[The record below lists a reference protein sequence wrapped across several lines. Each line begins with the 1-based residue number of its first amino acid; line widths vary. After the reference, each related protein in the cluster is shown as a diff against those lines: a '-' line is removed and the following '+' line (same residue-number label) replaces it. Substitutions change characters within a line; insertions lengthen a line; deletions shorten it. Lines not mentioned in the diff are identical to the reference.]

1 MADVQ
6 SEALQRAIDANID
19 QLNSP
24 DPAKRREA
32 AYFLGEAAAAD
43 AVTALIDLYQHDDD
57 RSVRQAA
64 AYALGM
70 FRAVEKNL
78 KAGKQDRVVEL
89 LRQVEEQGKLGKRAP
104 KRKWAFWFFAL
115 LVSLLILAALNLFL
129 PELFGQRA
137 ADDDRPTAVALAD
150 VPAGSADR
158 DAALDE
164 IRERFG
170 QVRADTENLQRQ
182 FQAVLGG
189 DSLDC
194 TAYFNNAGPYALNG
208 ALAGEPALASLVTQL
223 NEVVT
228 DLTSAK
234 ARYDQA
240 CFEDNP
246 LPAQDVGP
254 VFALLVPAVQALPT
268 IEAALQAAD
277 SPATDIPVEPT
288 ATPAP
293 TEAPTSTTPPTEPV
307 ALADP
312 QRHLPGLYTII
323 DNMTGSRGANTL
335 LAQYWTDAL
344 SAGVT
349 DGCNAA
355 MPAIPADY
363 VLPPEDAQAEPRMA
377 EAVTLLNTGLNAVRD
392 GWSDFMVACS
402 AGSLGQRA
410 EAGLAAAQVAN
421 AAFQSAAALLDLIR
435 SGI

>member
-1 MADVQ
+1 MAEAQ
-6 SEALQRAIDANID
+6 SEALQHAIDAHID

-43 AVTALIDLYQHDDD
+43 AVTALVDVYHHDDD

-70 FRAVEKNL
+70 FRAVEKDL
-78 KAGKQDRVVEL
+78 KAGKQERVVSL
-89 LRQVEEQGKLGKRAP
+89 LRQVEEEGKLGKRAP
-104 KRKWAFWFFAL
+104 RRKWAFWFFAL
-115 LVSLLILAALNLFL
+115 LVSLLILAALNLIL
-129 PELFGQRA
+129 PGLIGQDA
-137 ADDDRPTAVALAD
+137 GDSPAPVEVAD

-158 DAALDE
+158 AAALAE
-164 IRERFG
+164 IRARFD

-189 DSLDC
+189 DALDC
-194 TAYFNNAGPYALNG
+194 TAYFNNVGPYALNS
-208 ALAGEPALASLVTQL
+208 ALGGQPDLAALTSQL
-223 NEVVT
+223 NDVVT
-228 DLTSAK
+228 GLSSAK
-234 ARYDQA
+234 ARYDDA
-240 CFEDNP
+240 CFNDNP

-268 IEAALQAAD
+268 LEAALQAAEQ
-277 SPATDIPVEPT
+277 PPTAIPVEPT
-288 ATPAP
+288 ATLAP
-293 TEAPTSTTPPTEPV
+293 TEAPTSVVPPTEPV

-312 QRHLPGLYTII
+312 LRHLPGLYSII

-363 VLPPEDAQAEPRMA
+363 VLPPEDAQAEPRLD

-392 GWSDFMVACS
+392 GWSDFAVACS
-402 AGSLGQRA
+402 ARSLTQRA

-421 AAFQSAAALLDLIR
+421 AAFQSAAAMLDLIR